1 MDITKKNVIKHV
13 YGNPMQIAIPLTQK
27 IRELVNGEERVSEED
42 FYPFQPIVVTLKG
55 MVKTYQYNATAN
67 GNVVVVKDN
76 EGEINTGK
84 YSLELT
90 CLDED
95 GYKRRFA
102 MKEPITIVRYTA
114 DADIGN
120 GVEFD
125 VTTHTIEGAVFFYAK
140 GDKGDQGEQ
149 GIQGDKGD
157 KGDKGDPFTYNDFTP
172 EQIAELQRPA
182 LEAIDHFIGDE
193 INDVTVIL

>member
-1 MDITKKNVIKHV
+1 MGITKNNVIKHV
-13 YGNPMQIAIPLTQK
+13 YGNPIQIAIPLTQK
-27 IRELVNGEERVSEED
+27 IRELVNGEERVREED

-76 EGEINTGK
+76 EGEIYTGK

-140 GDKGDQGEQ
+140 GDKGD
-149 GIQGDKGD
+149 
-157 KGDKGDPFTYNDFTP
+157 KGDPFTYNDFTP

-182 LEAIDHFIGDE
+182 LEAIDNFIGDE
-193 INDVTVIL
+193 ISDVTVIL